1 MFLNFLN
8 FQNSKVKD
16 SKKQDNNTDKEQTL
30 IEHIE
35 ELRKVLIKCLIAIVI
50 IFIPAFYLSPYC
62 IDFLIKTIVKGKITL
77 NYFAPMEVFLIQLK
91 ISLVIDLLICFPYLA
106 KQIWSFIVPALYD
119 NERKFIKSIVF
130 ISSFLFI
137 FGVTFCII
145 FILPFL
151 INFGISFST
160 PNINPMF
167 GLSNVID
174 LSLWMSLIFGCM
186 FQIPLVVNM
195 LIKWEIISYESVSS
209 KRSYVIVFLLIFAGL
224 FTPPDIISQIMLF
237 LPTYLLF
244 EFGLLFSKNKN
255 DSKKVK

>member
-1 MFLNFLN
+1 MEEL
-8 FQNSKVKD
+8 KEKKD
-16 SKKQDNNTDKEQTL
+16 ANKENNTDKEQTL

-62 IDFLIKTIVKGKITL
+62 IDFLIKIIVKGKITL

-91 ISLVIDLLICFPYLA
+91 ISLVIDVLICFPYLA

-119 NERKFIKSIVF
+119 NERKFIKNIVF

-195 LIKWEIISYESVSS
+195 LIKWDIISYESVSS

-224 FTPPDIISQIMLF
+224 FTPPDIISQLMLF

-244 EFGLLFSKNKN
+244 EFGLLFSKKNIKKENKI
-255 DSKKVK
+255 KKVK

>member
-1 MFLNFLN
+1 MEE
-8 FQNSKVKD
+8 SKQE
-16 SKKQDNNTDKEQTL
+16 KKQDNNTDKEQTL

-62 IDFLIKTIVKGKITL
+62 IDFLIKTIVKGKLTL

-91 ISLVIDLLICFPYLA
+91 ISIVIDLLICFPFLA

-119 NERKFIKSIVF
+119 NERKFIKNIVF

-151 INFGISFST
+151 INFGMSFST
-160 PNINPMF
+160 QNITPLF
-167 GLSNVID
+167 GVSNIID
-174 LSLWMSLIFGCM
+174 LTLWMSLIFGCM
-186 FQIPLVVNM
+186 FQIPLIVNM

-209 KRSYVIVFLLIFAGL
+209 KRSFVIVFLLIFAGL
-224 FTPPDIISQIMLF
+224 FTPPDIISQLMLF
-237 LPTYLLF
+237 IPTYLLF
-244 EFGLLFSKNKN
+244 EFGLLFSKKKKN
-255 DSKKVK
+255 SNSKKVK